1 MWQKIKEILKCFIK
15 VLFLSFSLFLLGIGI
30 NNLRQGEYEK
40 AILTMLGAN
49 LFISALT
56 EEQSDD

>member
-1 MWQKIKEILKCFIK
+1 MWQKIKNFLKYSIK

-30 NNLRQGEYEK
+30 NKLRQGEYER
-40 AILTMLGAN
+40 AVLTMLGAN

-56 EEQSDD
+56 EEE